1 MSRLYIV
8 TLLILLL
15 CRVHHVKCWAGW
27 ITGWNQEWGE
37 SGRNMNKLR
46 FTDDATLNGRKW
58 SRTKEP
64 LDEGETVYTCILNH
78 VWVCNPMDC
87 SPPISF
93 VHGVFQIRIL
103 EWVPISFY
111 RGSSQPRDWTHVSCI
126 GRQILYHCATWGWK
140 KRVKKLAWSSTLK
153 KPKIMTSSPTT
164 SCQIEGENVETVTFY
179 FSGLQNHCGQW
190 LQPWN

>member
-140 KRVKKLAWSSTLK
+140 KRVKKLAWSLALK
-153 KPKIMTSSPTT
+153 KKTKLRLWHPVPSLHAK
-164 SCQIEGENVETVTFY
+164 
-179 FSGLQNHCGQW
+179 
-190 LQPWN
+190 